1 MVNGVDS
8 FNSAN
13 AVNSVK
19 TAPIEN
25 KKKPQQTEELG
36 TKSNA
41 AKEECEL
48 VDTNLLEDDITEIKN
63 PQKTYGKN
71 CTAATRNG
79 NVLTIEYKNGKTVVQ
94 TFNDKNQLESEVK
107 TIAKNGFEQVVTK
120 NYTKGKL
127 NSKSIVKTGSNGNV
141 TKTEVN
147 YNPETGN
154 KTHKKISG
162 SIKGVPTEIEKEY
175 DNETGKVTKKTLN
188 KGGTIKTTAY
198 EYNGVN
204 RYLSQK
210 VITDNNGNE
219 LTKVSYEY
227 QQVKPDG
234 RVARFAIIE
243 EPGKEAVVKYEK
255 LDAKGNVTHTST
267 NDGKGNRYIVDYE
280 HSENGKLAVTTARSF
295 VDDNVGVSKDSK
307 INYEETADGIV
318 YDAKVSQDGDPFYKV
333 GSGIIY
339 FDGTRDEV
347 LERNPDAGA

>member
-8 FNSAN
+8 FNTAN
-13 AVNSVK
+13 AVNSVN
-19 TAPIEN
+19 TAPVEN
-25 KKKPQQTEELG
+25 KKKPQQKEELG
-36 TKSNA
+36 AKANA
-41 AKEECEL
+41 ANEECEL
-48 VDTNLLEDDITEIKN
+48 VDTNSLEDDVTEVKN
-63 PQKTYGKN
+63 PQKLYGKN

-94 TFNDKNQLESEVK
+94 TFDDKNRLESEVK
-107 TIAKNGFEQVVTK
+107 TITKNGFEQVVTR

-141 TKTEVN
+141 TTTNVE
-147 YNPETGN
+147 YNPETGH

-162 SIKGVPTEIEKEY
+162 TIKGVPTEIVKEY

-210 VITDNNGNE
+210 VITDNDGNE

-243 EPGKEAVVKYEK
+243 EPGKEAVVKYEQ
-255 LDAKGNVTHTST
+255 LDAKGNITHTST

-280 HSENGKLAVTTARSF
+280 HSENGKLAITTARTL
-295 VDDNVGVSKDSK
+295 VDDTVLVSKQSK
-307 INYEETADGIV
+307 INYAETADGIV
-318 YDAKVSQDGDPFYKV
+318 
-333 GSGIIY
+333 
-339 FDGTRDEV
+339 
-347 LERNPDAGA
+347 